1 MPKISP
7 KYALTAEEIEFVK
20 VYLGF
25 GAVNH
30 TEAYRRAYLRE
41 RDDGR
46 YVEAPQSAKAKDLYD
61 YKTVEPKRIEQ
72 RAATLLAKPHIQK
85 YIAEV
90 ERPTSDHARAAL
102 AELVLFG
109 KDGESRRAAEE
120 VPLPG
125 NCPEC
130 GSRIFARAP
139 VSDMFPG
146 RDTKG
151 EE

>member
-120 VPLPG
+120 VLKQEDKLG
-125 NCPEC
+125 
-130 GSRIFARAP
+130 
-139 VSDMFPG
+139 
-146 RDTKG
+146 
-151 EE
+151 